1 VTPKKIRPKGARKA
15 LIERMRRR
23 LSSLNREG
31 VYSRRERRHEIA
43 RLERG
48 YWERKS
54 RKWSEATFKAGGTI
68 EFKRQ
73 MERTKIKMNRLFDQL
88 WKAKTSGQR
97 RELIRRMGGIALP
110 AKTLLKKLPARTRRE
125 VIEMRLSI
133 IEELHEKAANTR
145 LPQME
150 RTTAVRV
157 LSARLGK
164 AMPEGLLALLEEN
177 PKNHPVA
184 REIERILSIDSGKE
198 TIERIKEAMKKNRD
212 PAFRASCLEIL
223 SKNGALF
230 SLQALA
236 ELFQA
241 PKPIFSG
248 EKQGSKKARARLEL
262 LLKQPREKLIKKT
275 AQHITENMSVLQG
288 GKPFDFKQAF
298 FQTGLNA
305 KALLEWYEQFGKI
318 ASISGEFNAGLYG
331 DLKAHRDYYARFAL
345 NSRGKPNSAY
355 AVKKIEEAMQAIE
368 QYEEHAGRRIEPA

>member
-110 AKTLLKKLPARTRRE
+110 AKTLLKK
-125 VIEMRLSI
+125 
-133 IEELHEKAANTR
+133 R